1 MKEISQL
8 VLPEDVKYATDH
20 EWARVEGDEVVIGL
34 ADYAQD
40 QLGDIVFV
48 ELPGE
53 GDTFDKGD
61 EFGTVE
67 SVKAVS
73 ELYMPLG
80 GEIVAVN
87 EALEDSPELLN
98 QDPYGG
104 WIIEIK
110 PSDPARAF
118 GRDDTDATEL
128 TLSYRFGPRGP
139 LGINAAYLN
148 LLEGERVY
156 ALDSE
161 RLYLMPLTSRQ
172 TDSYR
177 LGAAWRLNK
186 ELRLAVMVGRNRRHE
201 LASTPLQS

>member
-87 EALEDSPELLN
+87 EALEDDPALVNS
-98 QDPYGG
+98 DPYGEG
-104 WIIEIK
+104 WLIRLK
-110 PSDPARAF
+110 PADMAEFEALL
-118 GRDDTDATEL
+118 DK
-128 TLSYRFGPRGP
+128 
-139 LGINAAYLN
+139 AAYLGQ
-148 LLEGERVY
+148 LEG
-156 ALDSE
+156 
-161 RLYLMPLTSRQ
+161 
-172 TDSYR
+172 
-177 LGAAWRLNK
+177 
-186 ELRLAVMVGRNRRHE
+186 
-201 LASTPLQS
+201 